1 MNMKFATIDNLEND
15 NLLIKNIPKKWIK
28 KKLIVSPKIDF
39 NGAEGYFIAIK
50 IPAKKMIELPKEKVR
65 NRILEAAIYAQEKL
79 NVNLIQLG
87 ALTTSVSSGGLWLAK
102 KEEYNGYIN
111 HGDSYTAAVTC
122 QAVRKV
128 LDLIKKKP
136 TEMNLAIL
144 GAYGIIGEAVS
155 KILVPSFNHSIL
167 IGPRIEKL
175 KELSINLDG
184 KFEISRDLKT
194 LDADIIVTA
203 TNHPE
208 ALLKSHHLKKNAIV
222 IDISQPVNLSH
233 DICKERPDIIRIDGG
248 YVDVISKNIIPTLP
262 KGKLFSCIAEVIM
275 QTMEDDHRNYVG
287 SIDLKHLKRTEKWA
301 EKYGYTLNELTNFG
315 KSIYLGRLRNESN
328 S

>member
-1 MNMKFATIDNLEND
+1 
-15 NLLIKNIPKKWIK
+15 
-28 KKLIVSPKIDF
+28 
-39 NGAEGYFIAIK
+39 
-50 IPAKKMIELPKEKVR
+50 
-65 NRILEAAIYAQEKL
+65 
-79 NVNLIQLG
+79 IQLG

-122 QAVRKV
+122 QAVRKI
-128 LDLIKKKP
+128 LDFKKKKP
-136 TEMNLAIL
+136 TEVNLAIL
-144 GAYGIIGEAVS
+144 GAYGIIGEAV
-155 KILVPSFNHSIL
+155 SFNHSIL

-175 KELSINLDG
+175 KELAIKLEG
-184 KFEISRDLKT
+184 KFEISRNLKT

-222 IDISQPVNLSH
+222 IDISQPVNLSQ

-248 YVDVISKNIIPTLP
+248 YVDVISKNIIPMLP

-275 QTMEDDHRNYVG
+275 QTMEDDHKNYVG
-287 SIDLKHLKRTEKWA
+287 SIDLKHLKRTERWA